1 MSPAERARRALSDA
15 GFSVFR
21 PGEAMGPCKEAY
33 LVVFDGGLTP
43 AGRSGVQRAVGV
55 AAYAPL
61 GRQQELF
68 PMLNAASAALNAE
81 GLKPRGGLQPE
92 AIDEAFRAHTQS
104 AEFTALCAV

>member
-43 AGRSGVQRAVGV
+43 RAGRASSARWAS
-55 AAYAPL
+55 PPT
-61 GRQQELF
+61 RRW
-68 PMLNAASAALNAE
+68 AAS
-81 GLKPRGGLQPE
+81 RSCS
-92 AIDEAFRAHTQS
+92 R
-104 AEFTALCAV
+104 C